1 MKKIKMKK
9 SVSGI
14 ILISLLMLLMSC
26 SGEISSSIIN
36 PPSWAIGT
44 WTDSTDTVSY
54 TFTTDDMIMDMS
66 SVGMSVDMKEAIA
79 KEDGAKAK
87 ENISGDS
94 YKLTISA
101 GNESGTYTFVKTSDT
116 TLNFTIATSGI
127 TFGPTELVKK

>member
-54 TFTTDDMIMDMS
+54 TFTSDDMIMNMS
-66 SVGMSVDMKEAIA
+66 TAGMSVDMKEAIA
-79 KEDGAKAK
+79 AEAGAKAK

-94 YKLTISA
+94 YKVTISA
-101 GNESGTYTFVKTSDT
+101 ENESGTYTFVKTSDT
-116 TLNFTIATSGI
+116 TLNYTISTSGV
-127 TFGPTELVKK
+127 TFGPTELVKQ